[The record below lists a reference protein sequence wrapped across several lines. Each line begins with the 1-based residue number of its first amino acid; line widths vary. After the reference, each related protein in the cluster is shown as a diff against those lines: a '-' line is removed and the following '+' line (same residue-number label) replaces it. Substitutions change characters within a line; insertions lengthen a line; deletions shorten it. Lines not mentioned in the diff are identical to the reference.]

1 MNPQLFLQGFYHPE
15 SHAAFFAQAAL
26 VGDVQEGGGEVETEV
41 VAVAAHTGL
50 VGGACLDADEGGFG
64 WAEQLEVAVWGAAEG
79 VSVDGVV
86 AVEQTLEDAQFV
98 AWVGGG
104 EVVHVSPFVAEGDAD
119 GGEGAEHHAGL
130 IVKGRHHLDF
140 PHHELRAGDVVGYLE
155 GLLQEESLDEL
166 LGASFGQEGDV
177 ERHKV

>member
-1 MNPQLFLQGFYHPE
+1 LCLNHSE
-15 SHAAFFAQAAL
+15 SHAAFFAQTAL
-26 VGDVQEGGGEVETEV
+26 VGDVQEGGGEVEAEV

-50 VGGACLDADEGGFG
+50 VGGACLDADEGGLG
-64 WAEQLEVAVWGAAEG
+64 WTEQLEVAVWGAAEG

-104 EVVHVSPFVAEGDAD
+104 EVIHVPPFVAQRDAD
-119 GGEGAEHHAGL
+119 GGEGLEHHVGL
-130 IVKGRHHLDF
+130 IVEGRHHLYF
-140 PHHELRAGDVVGYLE
+140 SHHELRAGDVVGYLE
-155 GLLQEESLDEL
+155 GLLLEESLDEL
-166 LGASFGQEGDV
+166 LGAPFGQEGDV